1 MRLGFVTS
9 NPGKARELAA
19 AIAPHTVEQVPIAYP
34 EVQAATLEDVVEFA
48 LTWLA
53 RRRPGKALLI
63 DDAGLFINALDGFP
77 GVYSRYVYDTL
88 GPSGLLKQMEGVR
101 NRQATFRC
109 VLGLLLPDGSRHL
122 FHGACAGRLT
132 TELRGD
138 EGFGYDP
145 IFIPKRHRRTFAEMS
160 LTAKNRI
167 SHRGRA
173 VAALAEWLSNTGI

>member
-9 NPGKARELAA
+9 NPGKVRELADA
-19 AIAPHTVEQVPIAYP
+19 LDPHPIEQVKVAYP
-34 EVQAATLEDVVEFA
+34 EVQAATLEEVVEFA
-48 LTWLA
+48 LAWLA
-53 RRRPGKALLI
+53 HRRSGEALLI
-63 DDAGLFINALDGFP
+63 DDAGLFVDALGGFP
-77 GVYSRYVYDTL
+77 GAYSRYVYDTL
-88 GPSGLLKQMEGVR
+88 GPTGLLKQMEGVR

-109 VLGLLLPDGSRHL
+109 VLGLLLPDGSRHI

-145 IFIPKRHRRTFAEMS
+145 IFIAKGHRRTFAEME
-160 LTAKNRI
+160 LAAKNRI

-173 VAALAEWLSNTGI
+173 VEALAAWLSNTGI